1 MQSGLKSDGAPL
13 FPAQVLREY
22 ALIGDGERG
31 AVIGPRGDVVWMC
44 APQWDSPAVFS
55 SLVGGSGVFA
65 VTPLNPRYVWGG
77 HYEDGTLIWNSR
89 WVTTDGIVEC
99 REALA
104 MPGDPATAVL
114 MRHIRLIS
122 GTAPVRVLLQPR
134 PGFGRHGVDVS
145 RSDDGVWSGDG
156 GGLRLRISG
165 MGQASLIDGML
176 RQDIQLGPGGE
187 HHLVLELSSKPLPSR
202 PPAPADLWTA
212 TTQAWASSVPAMDD
226 TVAPADARRAY
237 AVLRGMTSSTGAMVA
252 AATLG
257 LPERAEAKRN
267 YDYRYAW
274 IRDQCFAGQA
284 AGARAAT
291 DLLDSA
297 VHFVSERLLTDGAS
311 LRPAYTVTGG
321 KVPDEHT
328 LDLPGY
334 PGGTDTVG
342 NWVNQQFQLDAFGEA
357 LLLFATAARHDH
369 LDKEHWHAVEQAV
382 AAIEAKWDVPDAG
395 IWELGDERWTHSRL
409 SCVAGLKAISRYAPA
424 DQASALDQLAGLIL
438 THTAA
443 TCTHPSG
450 RWQRSAADERIDA
463 ALLLPAIRGA
473 LPTRDPR
480 SLATAEAVRKELLDD
495 GYVYRF
501 RHGPGPLADSEG
513 AFLLCGFNL
522 ALTEHL
528 QGNITEAIR
537 LFERNRSACGS
548 PGLFT
553 EEYDIEQRQLRGNF
567 PQAFVHAAML
577 ETAHRLAQPPPPLRS
592 PHRTKGG
599 RHFGPRQMSL
609 RNTPPGR
616 TKEVPAG
623 MRIPAAQSHATD

>member
-1 MQSGLKSDGAPL
+1 MESGMGSRSSSPL

-31 AVIGPRGDVVWMC
+31 AVIGPHGDVAWMC

-65 VTPLNPRYVWGG
+65 VTPLSPRYVWGG
-77 HYEDGTLIWNSR
+77 HYDDGTLIWTSR
-89 WVTTDGIVEC
+89 WVTQDGIVEC

-114 MRHIRLIS
+114 MRHIRLRS
-122 GTAPVRVLLQPR
+122 GIAPVRVLLQPR
-134 PGFGRHGVDVS
+134 PGFGRQGVDLA

-156 GGLRLRISG
+156 GGLRVRVSG
-165 MGQASLIDGML
+165 MGHATVTDGML
-176 RQDIQLGPGGE
+176 RQDISLRPGGE
-187 HHLVLELSSKPLPSR
+187 HHLVLELSIQPLPAA
-202 PPAPADLWTA
+202 PPEPTDLWSA
-212 TTQAWASSVPAMDD
+212 TRKAWTSSVPAMDK
-226 TVAPADARRAY
+226 TAAPSDARQAY
-237 AVLRGMTSSTGAMVA
+237 AVLRGMTGSTGAMVA

-257 LPERAEAKRN
+257 LPERADAKRN

-284 AGARAAT
+284 AATGAAT

-297 VHFVSERLLTDGAS
+297 VQFVSERLLADGNN
-311 LRPAYTVTGG
+311 LKPAYTVRGG

-342 NWVNQQFQLDAFGEA
+342 NWVNKQFQLDSFGEA
-357 LLLFATAARHDH
+357 LLLFASAGRHDH
-369 LDKEHWHAVEQAV
+369 LEKGHWLAVEQAV
-382 AAIEAKWDVPDAG
+382 AAIQAKWDVPDAG
-395 IWELGDERWTHSRL
+395 IWELGNERWAHSRL
-409 SCVAGLKAISRYAPA
+409 SCVAGLKAISPYAPA
-424 DQASALDQLAGLIL
+424 PQASAWSQLAELIL
-438 THTAA
+438 AHTAA
-443 TCTHPSG
+443 TCTHHSG
-450 RWQRSAADERIDA
+450 RWQRSPADDRIDA

-473 LPTRDPR
+473 LPAHDRR

-501 RHGPGPLADSEG
+501 RHGPGPLSDSEG

-522 ALTEHL
+522 ALTEHQ
-528 QGNITEAIR
+528 QGNSVAAVR

-553 EEYDIEQRQLRGNF
+553 EEYDVEQRQLRGNF

-577 ETAHRLAQPPPPLRS
+577 ETAHRLAQA
-592 PHRTKGG
+592 
-599 RHFGPRQMSL
+599 
-609 RNTPPGR
+609 
-616 TKEVPAG
+616 PA
-623 MRIPAAQSHATD
+623 Q

>member
-1 MQSGLKSDGAPL
+1 MESGIDSDDSGPF
-13 FPAQVLREY
+13 FPVHVLRDY

-44 APQWDSPAVFS
+44 APQWEGPAVFS

-65 VTPLNPRYVWGG
+65 VTPVNPRYVWGG
-77 HYEDGTLIWNSR
+77 HYDDGTLIWNSR

-104 MPGDPATAVL
+104 MPGERERAVL

-134 PGFGRHGVDVS
+134 PGFGSQRVDFS

-156 GGLRLRISG
+156 GGLTLRVSG
-165 MGQASLIDGML
+165 MGHANVLDGML
-176 RQDIQLGPGGE
+176 QQDIRPEPGGE
-187 HHLVLELSSKPLPSR
+187 HHLVLELSSKPLPAA
-202 PPAPADLWTA
+202 PPAPADLWAVTER
-212 TTQAWASSVPAMDD
+212 AWAASVPAMDA

-237 AVLRGMTSSTGAMVA
+237 AVLRAMTSSTGAMVA

-284 AGARAAT
+284 AGAGGAT
-291 DLLDSA
+291 GILDSS
-297 VHFVSERLLTDGAS
+297 VHFVSERLLTDGIS
-311 LRPAYTVTGG
+311 LKPAYTVDGG
-321 KVPDEHT
+321 TVPDEHT
-328 LDLPGY
+328 IDLPGY

-342 NWVNQQFQLDAFGEA
+342 NWVNKQFQLDSFGEA
-357 LLLFATAARHDH
+357 LLLLAAAARQDH
-369 LDKEHWHAVEQAV
+369 LDKEHWLAAEQAV
-382 AAIEAKWDVPDAG
+382 AAIEAKWDTPDAG
-395 IWELGDERWTHSRL
+395 IWELGNERWTHSRL

-424 DQASALDQLAGLIL
+424 AQASAWSQLAELIL
-438 THTAA
+438 RHTAA

-450 RWQRSAADERIDA
+450 RWQRSPADGRIDA

-473 LPTRDPR
+473 LPARDPR

-522 ALTEHL
+522 ALTEHQ
-528 QGNITEAIR
+528 QGNTTEAFRI
-537 LFERNRSACGS
+537 FERNRSACGS

-553 EEYDIEQRQLRGNF
+553 EEYDIQQRQLRGNF

-577 ETAHRLAQPPPPLRS
+577 ETAHRLAGPP
-592 PHRTKGG
+592 
-599 RHFGPRQMSL
+599 
-609 RNTPPGR
+609 TP
-616 TKEVPAG
+616 
-623 MRIPAAQSHATD
+623 

>member
-1 MQSGLKSDGAPL
+1 MESAMKSDSTPL

-22 ALIGDGERG
+22 SLIGDGERG

-65 VTPLNPRYVWGG
+65 VTPLNPRHVWGG
-77 HYEDGTLIWNSR
+77 HYDDGTLIWNSR

-104 MPGDPATAVL
+104 MPGDPAMTVL

-122 GTAPVRVLLQPR
+122 GTAPVRILLQPR
-134 PGFGRHGVDVS
+134 PGFGRNGVDFF
-145 RSDDGVWSGDG
+145 RSNDGVWSGASDAG
-156 GGLRLRISG
+156 MRLRISG
-165 MGQASLIDGML
+165 MGQAKVIDGML

-187 HHLVLELSSKPLPSR
+187 HHLVLELSSKLLPSR
-202 PPAPADLWTA
+202 PPRPADLWAA
-212 TTQAWASSVPAMDD
+212 TVQAWSASVPAMDE
-226 TVAPADARRAY
+226 TVTPADARRAY
-237 AVLRGMTSSTGAMVA
+237 AVLRGMTGSTGAMVA

-257 LPERAEAKRN
+257 LPERAKAKRN

-284 AGARAAT
+284 AGAGAPT

-297 VHFVSERLLTDGAS
+297 VHFVSERLLTDGIS
-311 LRPAYTVTGG
+311 LKPAYTVTGG
-321 KVPDEHT
+321 KVPDEHP

-334 PGGTDTVG
+334 PGGTDIMG
-342 NWVNQQFQLDAFGEA
+342 NRVNKQFQLDSFGEA

-369 LDKEHWHAVEQAV
+369 LEAVHWLAVEQAV

-395 IWELGDERWTHSRL
+395 IWELGNERWTQSRL
-409 SCVAGLKAISRYAPA
+409 SCVAGLKAIAPYAPA
-424 DQASALDQLAGLIL
+424 THAAALDQLAGLIL
-438 THTAA
+438 THTQS

-450 RWQRSAADERIDA
+450 RWQRSPADDRIDA

-473 LPTRDPR
+473 LPARDPR

-495 GYVYRF
+495 GYVYRY

-522 ALTEHL
+522 ALTEHQ
-528 QGNITEAIR
+528 QGNTVEAVR

-567 PQAFVHAAML
+567 PQAFVHAALL
-577 ETAHRLAQPPPPLRS
+577 ETAHRLAEARAP
-592 PHRTKGG
+592 
-599 RHFGPRQMSL
+599 
-609 RNTPPGR
+609 
-616 TKEVPAG
+616 
-623 MRIPAAQSHATD
+623 